1 MKRKRIEFLFIIL
14 ILFMLS
20 TGCIHYTFSSGSID
34 NVSTVFI
41 EPVKNSTLQYG
52 LENSLESDTKTA
64 FIQDGR
70 LNLVNSDGDIL
81 IKITVK
87 NFKKEPFDYDASG
100 TVKSYKVSITVKTEI
115 SITVKTE
122 INKKGIEKSIYNGN
136 ISEWETE
143 DISTFDLQNLI
154 DKVSKE
160 IASDIVDRVFSHW

>member
-1 MKRKRIEFLFIIL
+1 
-14 ILFMLS
+14 
-20 TGCIHYTFSSGSID
+20 
-34 NVSTVFI
+34 
-41 EPVKNSTLQYG
+41 
-52 LENSLESDTKTA
+52 
-64 FIQDGR
+64 
-70 LNLVNSDGDIL
+70 L

-100 TVKSYKVSITVKTEI
+100 TVKSYKV

-160 IASDIVDRVFSHW
+160 IASDIVDKVFSHW

>member
-20 TGCIHYTFSSGSID
+20 TGCIYYTFSSGSID

-70 LNLVNSDGDIL
+70 LNLVNEDGDIL

-100 TVKSYKVSITVKTEI
+100 TVKSYKVSI
-115 SITVKTE
+115 SVKTE

-160 IASDIVDRVFSHW
+160 IASDIVDKLFSHW

>member
-115 SITVKTE
+115 
-122 INKKGIEKSIYNGN
+122 NKKGIEKSIYNGN

-160 IASDIVDRVFSHW
+160 IASDIVDKVFSHW

>member
-115 SITVKTE
+115 
-122 INKKGIEKSIYNGN
+122 NKKGIEKSIYNGN
-136 ISEWETE
+136 ISEWETD

-160 IASDIVDRVFSHW
+160 IASDIVDKVFSHW

>member
-115 SITVKTE
+115 
-122 INKKGIEKSIYNGN
+122 NKKGIEKSIYNGN